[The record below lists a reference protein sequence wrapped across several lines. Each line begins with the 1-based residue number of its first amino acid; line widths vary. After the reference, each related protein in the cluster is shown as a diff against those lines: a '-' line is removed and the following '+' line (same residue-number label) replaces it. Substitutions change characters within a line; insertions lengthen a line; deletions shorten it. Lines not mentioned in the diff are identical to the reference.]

1 MKICFTYP
9 LKMVGRLY
17 SLKVFLDTNALIAL
31 SGLSGTAIAGD
42 FITNCRTAE
51 VVLCV
56 SHIQVDEKVN
66 REMRNYQ
73 TRIDK
78 AVRDLRNLGLETR
91 LEPTAIGVYDT
102 SRWDMSRFGGDDEN
116 ALYHKLLELISA
128 CDQATGKKGDATRD
142 AIIGVSA
149 LDHDLFLV
157 CDECLFQSFQSA
169 TASLNNLQPRLP
181 KTILRKPTPEDVA
194 NGILE
199 FTKVHKPL

>member
-1 MKICFTYP
+1 MGKIAEIV
-9 LKMVGRLY
+9 VGPV
-17 SLKVFLDTNALIAL
+17 KVFLDTNALIAL
-31 SGLSGTAIAGD
+31 SGLRGSAIAGD
-42 FITNCRTAE
+42 FVANCRTAG

-66 REMRNYQ
+66 REMRSYQ
-73 TRIDK
+73 ARIDK
-78 AVRDLRNLGLETR
+78 AVRELRYLGLETVM
-91 LEPTAIGVYDT
+91 EPTAVGVYDV
-102 SRWDMSRFGGDDEN
+102 SRLDMSKLGGEDEN
-116 ALYHKLLELISA
+116 ALYTKLFELISA
-128 CDQATGKKGDATRD
+128 CDQATGKNGDATQD

-169 TASLNNLQPRLP
+169 TSSLTNLQNRLP

-199 FTKVHKPL
+199 FVNCGKLGT